1 VTVGLGDVSLACAA
15 SLVDE
20 LVAAGVRIAAVSPG
34 SRSTALA
41 LAFDRDPRI
50 AVHVHLDERSG
61 AFFALGAAK
70 ASGGPAAVVCTSGTA
85 AAEFFPAVVEA
96 ERSRTPLV
104 LLTADRPPRL
114 RGTGAN
120 QTIDQV
126 ELFGRYARRY
136 VEPPVPSGPADETAW
151 REAGRTGVAGALEE
165 PRGPVQI
172 NCPFEEPLVPDEPP
186 AGRDGDVAGS
196 NQWVDGSAG
205 DVDVRDDEG
214 TDDDLDRL
222 FGELGSRKGVI
233 LVGAMPHPRTLS
245 LLSLG
250 AMLGWPV
257 LAEPLSGLRLFA
269 SPIVGSAL
277 SAGQFL
283 IGNERWLAAHM
294 PEVVLQVG
302 ATPTARASLN
312 LVAGVAD
319 LVVLDRRHPDP
330 DPQGRAS
337 WRIRRDPE
345 RFAARGWDRFA
356 DHDRASDP
364 GWLDEWHRGDLVAR
378 HGIDRV
384 LDEDDRPWEGR
395 LARDL
400 ASHVPGG
407 AVLVVGSSMPVRD
420 LDAYMQPRRL
430 PRMWTGRDLLR
441 FVANR
446 GASGIDGMVAT
457 ALGAASTGLGPTY
470 GLLGDLTV
478 LHDAGSLL
486 WSARGGPDV
495 VLVVATNGEGT
506 IFSFLGQRGLPELER
521 LFTTP
526 HRIDLGSL
534 SHVAGASHRRLD
546 RASDLG
552 AALVTER
559 AGSGVHLVEVVIDP
573 DLNRERHADA
583 RHAAAAALGSMT

>member
-1 VTVGLGDVSLACAA
+1 MGLGDVSLACAA

-41 LAFDRDPRI
+41 LAFERDPRV

-70 ASGGPAAVVCTSGTA
+70 ATGEAAAVVCTSGTA
-85 AAEFFPAVVEA
+85 AAELFPAVVEA
-96 ERSRTPLV
+96 ERSRTPMV

-126 ELFGRYARRY
+126 ELFGRYAREY
-136 VEPPVPSGPADETAW
+136 VEPPVPSGPTDETAW
-151 REAGRTGVAGALEE
+151 REAGRTAAAAALGD

-172 NCPFEEPLVPDEPP
+172 NCPFEEPLVPDDPP
-186 AGRDGDVAGS
+186 AGRSEAAAGATR
-196 NQWVDGSAG
+196 WVDGSPTDEDAR
-205 DVDVRDDEG
+205 RDD
-214 TDDDLDRL
+214 DDDADLDRL
-222 FGELGSRKGVI
+222 FGELGTRRGVI
-233 LVGAMPHPRTLS
+233 LVGSGPHPRTLS

-257 LAEPLSGLRLFA
+257 LAEPLSGLRLSA
-269 SPIVGSAL
+269 SRVAGSAL

-283 IGNERWLAAHM
+283 IGDAGWLAAHM

-302 ATPTARASLN
+302 ATPTARASLD

-337 WRIRRDPE
+337 WRIVRDPE
-345 RFAARGWDRFA
+345 RFAARGWDLFA
-356 DHDRASDP
+356 DRARAADP
-364 GWLDEWHRGDLVAR
+364 DWLETWHRADLVAR

-384 LDEDDRPWEGR
+384 LDADDEPWEGR

-407 AVLVVGSSMPVRD
+407 ALLVIGSSMPVRD
-420 LDAYMQPRRL
+420 LDAYMRPRRL
-430 PRMWTGRDLLR
+430 PRIWTGQDLVR

-457 ALGAASTGLGPTY
+457 TLGAAATGLGPTY
-470 GLLGDLTV
+470 ALLGDLTL

-486 WSARGGPDV
+486 WSARGGPGV
-495 VLVVATNGEGT
+495 VFVVATNGEGT
-506 IFSFLGQRGLPELER
+506 IFSFLGQRALPELER
-521 LFTTP
+521 LFTIP
-526 HRIDLGSL
+526 HRFDLRSL
-534 SHVAGASHRRLD
+534 CGAAGASHRLVD
-546 RASDLG
+546 RAGDLG
-552 AALVTER
+552 AALATER
-559 AGSGVHLVEVVIDP
+559 AGDGVHVVEVVIDP
-573 DLNRERHADA
+573 DLNRDRHRRAEV
-583 RHAAAAALGSMT
+583 AATRALSYLT

>member
-1 VTVGLGDVSLACAA
+1 MGLGDVSLACAA
-15 SLVDE
+15 ALVDE

-70 ASGGPAAVVCTSGTA
+70 ATGTPAAVVCTSGTA
-85 AAEFFPAVVEA
+85 AAELFPAVVEA

-126 ELFGRYARRY
+126 ELFGRYARF

-151 REAGRTGVAGALEE
+151 REAGRTAATAVAAE

-172 NCPFEEPLVPDEPP
+172 NCPFEEPLVPDDSP
-186 AGRDGDVAGS
+186 ALRGGAAGAAADWIGTPNEEDERDHAG
-196 NQWVDGSAG
+196 V
-205 DVDVRDDEG
+205 
-214 TDDDLDRL
+214 DDDLDRL
-222 FGELGSRKGVI
+222 FDELGSRRGVVLI
-233 LVGAMPHPRTLS
+233 GAMPHPRSLS

-250 AMLGWPV
+250 ALLGWPV

-269 SPIVGSAL
+269 SRVAGSAL

-283 IGNERWLAAHM
+283 IGDERWLAAHR

-312 LVAGVAD
+312 LVAGDAD
-319 LVVLDRRHPDP
+319 LVVLDRGHPNPDP
-330 DPQGRAS
+330 HGRAS
-337 WRIRRDPE
+337 WRLEREPE
-345 RFAARGWDRFA
+345 RFAARAWDRFG
-356 DHDRASDP
+356 DRAREADP
-364 GWLDEWHRGDLVAR
+364 DWLDTWHRADLVAR
-378 HGIDRV
+378 HAVDRV
-384 LDEDDRPWEGR
+384 LDADDEPWEGR

-400 ASHVPGG
+400 ANHVPGS
-407 AVLVVGSSMPVRD
+407 ALLVVGSSMPVRD

-430 PRMWTGRDLLR
+430 RRMWTGDDLVR

-457 ALGAASTGLGPTY
+457 TLGAAAAGLGPTY
-470 GLLGDLTV
+470 GLLGDLTL

-506 IFSFLGQRGLPELER
+506 IFSFLDQRDLPESER

-526 HRIDLGSL
+526 HRVDFRSL
-534 SHVAGASHRRLD
+534 CDAAGASHRRVD
-546 RASDLG
+546 RAGGLG
-552 AALVTER
+552 PALAAER
-559 AGSGVHLVEVVIDP
+559 SGGGVRLVEVAIDP
-573 DLNRERHADA
+573 NLNRVRHHDAADA
-583 RHAAAAALGSMT
+583 AAGALSALT

>member
-20 LVAAGVRIAAVSPG
+20 LVAAGVRVATVSPG

-41 LAFDRDPRI
+41 LAFDRDPRV

-70 ASGGPAAVVCTSGTA
+70 AAGEPTAVVCTSGTA
-85 AAEFFPAVVEA
+85 AAELFPAVVEA

-104 LLTADRPPRL
+104 LLTADRPARL

-136 VEPPVPSGPADETAW
+136 VEPPAPSGPADETAW
-151 REAGRTGVAGALEE
+151 REAGRTGAAAALDE

-186 AGRDGDVAGS
+186 APRDETAAGS
-196 NQWVDGSAG
+196 ARWFDGSVG
-205 DVDVRDDEG
+205 DVDVRDGEG

-222 FGELGSRKGVI
+222 FGELGSRRGVV

-257 LAEPLSGLRLFA
+257 LAEPLSGLRLSA

-283 IGNERWLAAHM
+283 IGDAGWLGAHM

-330 DPQGRAS
+330 DPQRRAS
-337 WRIRRDPE
+337 WRIGRDPE

-356 DHDRASDP
+356 DRDRPSDP
-364 GWLDEWHRGDLVAR
+364 DWLGAWHRADLVAR

-384 LDEDDRPWEGR
+384 LDVDDRPWEGR

-400 ASHVPGG
+400 ARHVPGG
-407 AVLVVGSSMPVRD
+407 AILVVGSSMPVRD

-430 PRMWTGRDLLR
+430 PRMWTGHDLLR

-446 GASGIDGMVAT
+446 GASGIDGLVAT
-457 ALGAASTGLGPTY
+457 TLGAASTGLGPTY

-495 VLVVATNGEGT
+495 VLVVAANGEGT
-506 IFSFLGQRGLPELER
+506 IFSFLGQRALPELDR
-521 LFTTP
+521 LFTIP
-526 HRIDLGSL
+526 HRLDLGSL
-534 SHVAGASHRRLD
+534 CHAAGAGYRRVD
-546 RASDLG
+546 RAGDLG
-552 AALVTER
+552 SALAAER
-559 AGSGVHLVEVVIDP
+559 AGTGVRLVEVVIDP
-573 DLNRERHADA
+573 DLNRDRHSETEQAAADA
-583 RHAAAAALGSMT
+583 LASLR